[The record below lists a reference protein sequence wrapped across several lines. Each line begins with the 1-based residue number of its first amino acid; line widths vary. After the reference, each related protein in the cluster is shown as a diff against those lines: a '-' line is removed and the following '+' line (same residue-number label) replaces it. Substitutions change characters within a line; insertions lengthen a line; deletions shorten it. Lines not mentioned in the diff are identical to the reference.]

1 MIPFIPQISYKDT
14 LIYINRFQEEFLKLL
29 KKKYNTINLHC
40 PISTPLKNGVHCSIG
55 NVRKIN
61 FDNAVNREI
70 YELINY
76 PDNWIRFNLWF
87 LDLSENDC
95 VHSYFNLI
103 NKDGNDNELKSIEHL
118 YWNFEIY
125 AKEENRNLD
134 FANSLLLFF
143 WQLIFET
150 TITIKSIY
158 DAKIEQ
164 KISSFLYK
172 DIEKRTI
179 LLSPKEIM
187 KRFILEKQLA
197 IINDILL
204 KTKNNDS
211 FLFRPYDSYDFNNTS
226 VIFVADKNTNDILNL
241 MEITFRPNWNI
252 FKSQIENNDGEL
264 IKNEFTNILE
274 KDNKPITAS
283 IKINLTNLFYFLLDK
298 ESIKEIPFA
307 NSTYSLNELYYLFFK
322 KNE

>member
-1 MIPFIPQISYKDT
+1 MIPFIPKISYKDT
-14 LIYINRFQEEFLKLL
+14 LIYINKFEKEFIKLL
-29 KKKYNTINLHC
+29 KKKFNIINLHC
-40 PISTPLKNGVHCSIG
+40 PISTPLKNGVHCNMG

-61 FDNAVNREI
+61 FDNAINKEI

-76 PDNWIRFNLWF
+76 PDNWIRFNSWF
-87 LDLSENDC
+87 MDLSENDC

-103 NKDGNDNELKSIEHL
+103 NKDGMDNELNSIEHL

-125 AKEENRNLD
+125 TKEENRNVD
-134 FANSLLLFF
+134 MANSFLLFF

-150 TITIKSIY
+150 TVIMKPIY
-158 DAKIEQ
+158 EAKVEK
-164 KISSFLYK
+164 KISSFLYSN
-172 DIEKRTI
+172 IEKKTI
-179 LLSPKEIM
+179 LLSQKEIM

-197 IINDILL
+197 IINNILL

-226 VIFVADKNTNDILNL
+226 ILFVANKNTNDILNL

-252 FKSQIENNDGEL
+252 FKSQLEMNDSTFL
-264 IKNEFTNILE
+264 QNEFTNILE

-283 IKINLTNLFYFLLDK
+283 LKINLTNLFYFLLDK